1 MAPQAPCIKIAPN
14 NKNRRNTSYLKRDF
28 TASSKKDIRVSFN
41 KKIRSVL
48 SPGTYYSSASSL
60 AVRFPTGERARSVS
74 LAYVWGETFTPDKN
88 GEIILAGIPFAE
100 CPFIRITRPAASTE
114 NEIESITAIQPKVFR
129 DDKNL
134 LKTKKIY
141 GWRMNAQS
149 MTVECVGTSLNWSG
163 QVYAGSV
170 PPSIDNK
177 ITINV
182 NGGITGYA
190 RTLDHL
196 PVTGN
201 ALSAVTR
208 AYYSGKSADGVYI
221 VNRHTDP
228 SLPFTYRSNDQNK
241 AYAGLWKP
249 EVVDYTPTYLYA
261 ATDASAGVAVNTPEG
276 SQIPVTASSCTD
288 ITMAIFTGLDA
299 SCSYRVKFISCME
312 LMVKMGSDYVT
323 MAQPIEPRS
332 YNFLEALSRAEA
344 STAIG
349 EASTNSWGSFFEG
362 LNKAWD
368 FLTPV
373 ASAVAEALPGPQGM
387 VAKQIAGINKKL
399 NDTVKQVKNASLV
412 QPVQFLPAIT
422 TTAPLP
428 TTTSVQTAAQPTS
441 QAVYNPAPRVR
452 GRPRV

>member
-1 MAPQAPCIKIAPN
+1 MAY
-14 NKNRRNTSYLKRDF
+14 SG
-28 TASSKKDIRVSFN
+28 KDIRVSFN

-100 CPFIRITRPAASTE
+100 CPFIRIVRPPASQD
-114 NEIESITAIQPKVFR
+114 NEIESILAIQPKVFK
-129 DDKNL
+129 DDDNF

-177 ITINV
+177 ITINA

-228 SLPFTYRSNDQNK
+228 SLPFTYRSNDENK
-241 AYAGLWKP
+241 AFAGLWKP
-249 EVVDYTPTYLYA
+249 DTVQYTPTNLYA
-261 ATDASAGVAVNTPEG
+261 ATDASAGVPINTPEG
-276 SQIPVTASSCTD
+276 QNVPVTANSCTD
-288 ITMAIFTGLDA
+288 ITMAILTGLDA
-299 SCSYRVKFISCME
+299 SCSYRVKFISCIE
-312 LMVKMGSDYVT
+312 LMVKMGSDFVT

-349 EASTNSWGSFFEG
+349 EASTNSWGSFFDG

-373 ASAVAEALPGPQGM
+373 ANVVAEALPGTPGM
-387 VAKQIAGINKKL
+387 IAKQIAGINKKL
-399 NDTVKQVKNASLV
+399 NDTVKQVKSAGMA
-412 QPVQFLPAIT
+412 QPVQYAPAPVTISPL
-422 TTAPLP
+422 TATP
-428 TTTSVQTAAQPTS
+428 TVPTGGQPAVQPT
-441 QAVYNPAPRVR
+441 YNPAPRVR
-452 GRPRV
+452 GRQRV

>member
-1 MAPQAPCIKIAPN
+1 MAN
-14 NKNRRNTSYLKRDF
+14 SG
-28 TASSKKDIRVSFN
+28 KDIRVSFN

-74 LAYVWGETFTPDKN
+74 LAYVWGEVFTPDQN
-88 GEIILAGIPFAE
+88 GEIILAGLPFAE
-100 CPFIRITRPAASTE
+100 CPFIRLTRPQASKD

-129 DDKNL
+129 DDNDF

-149 MTVECVGTSLNWSG
+149 MTVECIGTALNWSG

-177 ITINV
+177 TTIDA

-208 AYYSGKSADGVYI
+208 AYYSGSSKDGVYI
-221 VNRHTDP
+221 VNRHTDA
-228 SLPFTYRSNDQNK
+228 SLPFTYRSNDENK
-241 AYAGLWKP
+241 AFAGLWKP
-249 EVVDYTPTYLYA
+249 DTVHYTPTYLYA
-261 ATDASAGVAVNTPEG
+261 ATDASSGIAVTDATG
-276 SQIPVTASSCTD
+276 HQIPVSAHSCTD
-288 ITMAIFTGLDA
+288 ITMSILTGLD
-299 SCSYRVKFISCME
+299 STCSYRVKFISCIE
-312 LMVKMGSDYVT
+312 LMVKMGSDFVT
-323 MAQPIEPRS
+323 MAQPIDPRS
-332 YNFLEALSRAEA
+332 YTFLEALSRAES

-349 EASTNSWGSFFEG
+349 MASTNSWGSFFDG

-373 ASAVAEALPGPQGM
+373 ANVVAEALPGAPGM

-399 NDTVKQVKNASLV
+399 NDTVKQVKNAGLF
-412 QPVQFLPAIT
+412 QPVQYIPAAT
-422 TTAPLP
+422 VVASSPA
-428 TTTSVQTAAQPTS
+428 TTSTTQPVQTITQVP
-441 QAVYNPAPRVR
+441 YNPVPRVR
-452 GRPRV
+452 GRTRV

>member
-1 MAPQAPCIKIAPN
+1 MAN
-14 NKNRRNTSYLKRDF
+14 SG
-28 TASSKKDIRVSFN
+28 KDIRVSFN

-74 LAYVWGETFTPDKN
+74 LAYVWGETFMPDKN
-88 GEIILAGIPFAE
+88 GEIILAGLPFAE
-100 CPFIRITRPAASTE
+100 CPFVRITRPDTSND
-114 NEIESITAIQPKVFR
+114 NEIESVTALQPKVFK
-129 DDKNL
+129 DDNNY

-149 MTVECVGTSLNWSG
+149 MTVECIGTALNRSG

-177 ITINV
+177 TLINA

-208 AYYSGKSADGVYI
+208 AYFSGTSAAGVYI
-221 VNRHTDP
+221 VNRHTDA
-228 SLPFTYRSNDQNK
+228 SLPFTYRSNDENK
-241 AYAGLWKP
+241 AFAGLWKAG
-249 EVVDYTPTYLYA
+249 EPTYTQTNLYA
-261 ATDASAGVAVNTPEG
+261 ATDASAGIAVKNVEG
-276 SQIPVTASSCTD
+276 QQIPVSAHSCTD
-288 ITMAIFTGLDA
+288 ITMTILSGLD
-299 SCSYRVKFISCME
+299 STCPYRVKFISCVE
-312 LMVKMGSDYVT
+312 LMVKMGSDFVT

-332 YNFLEALSRAEA
+332 YTFLEALSRAES

-373 ASAVAEALPGPQGM
+373 ANVVAEALPGAPGM

-399 NDTVKQVKNASLV
+399 NDTVKQVKNAAMF
-412 QPVQFLPAIT
+412 QPVQYVPTVPTVTSLPALASNAQSPQAST
-422 TTAPLP
+422 
-428 TTTSVQTAAQPTS
+428 QPT
-441 QAVYNPAPRVR
+441 YNPAPRVR

>member
-1 MAPQAPCIKIAPN
+1 MA
-14 NKNRRNTSYLKRDF
+14 RSV
-28 TASSKKDIRVSFN
+28 KDIRVSFN

-74 LAYVWGETFTPDKN
+74 LAYVWGETFTPDQN
-88 GEIILAGIPFAE
+88 GEIILAGLPFAE
-100 CPFIRITRPAASTE
+100 CPFARIIRPQASAD
-114 NEIESITAIQPKVFR
+114 NEIETITAIQPKVFK
-129 DDKNL
+129 DDPNL

-149 MTVECVGTSLNWSG
+149 MTVECVGTDLNKSG

-177 ITINV
+177 ISINA

-228 SLPFTYRSNDQNK
+228 SLPFTYRSNDENK

-249 EVVDYTPTYLYA
+249 DAVTYTPTYLYA
-261 ATDASAGVAVNTPEG
+261 ATDASSGVDVTTPEG
-276 SQIPVTASSCTD
+276 SKVPVTAHSCTD
-288 ITMAIFTGLDA
+288 ITMAIFSGLD
-299 SCSYRVKFISCME
+299 STCSYRVKFISCIE

-323 MAQPIEPRS
+323 MAQPIDPRS
-332 YNFLEALSRAEA
+332 YTFLEALSRAES

-349 EASTNSWGSFFEG
+349 MASTNSWGSFFEG

-373 ASAVAEALPGPQGM
+373 ANVVAEALPGAPGM

-399 NDTVKQVKNASLV
+399 NDTVKQVKNAGLL
-412 QPVQFLPAIT
+412 QPIQYIPTIT
-422 TTAPLP
+422 TTTAQPAPAAP
-428 TTTSVQTAAQPTS
+428 AAAQATP
-441 QAVYNPAPRVR
+441 QVVYNPAPRVR

>member
-1 MAPQAPCIKIAPN
+1 MAY
-14 NKNRRNTSYLKRDF
+14 SG
-28 TASSKKDIRVSFN
+28 KDIRVSFN

-74 LAYVWGETFTPDKN
+74 LAYVWGETFTPDQN

-100 CPFIRITRPAASTE
+100 CPFIRISRPPSSND
-114 NEIESITAIQPKVFR
+114 NEIASITAIQPKVFS
-129 DDKNL
+129 DDNNF

-177 ITINV
+177 ITINA

-228 SLPFTYRSNDQNK
+228 SLPFTYRSNDENK
-241 AYAGLWKP
+241 AFAGLWKP
-249 EVVDYTPTYLYA
+249 ETLEYTPTYLYA
-261 ATDASAGVAVNTPEG
+261 ATDASAGIQVTSTTGAK
-276 SQIPVTASSCTD
+276 IPVTANSCTD
-288 ITMAIFTGLDA
+288 ITMAIFTGLDS
-299 SCSYRVKFISCME
+299 SCSYRVKFISCIE
-312 LMVKMGSDYVT
+312 LMVKMGSDFVT

-332 YNFLEALSRAEA
+332 YNFLEALSRAES

-349 EASTNSWGSFFEG
+349 EANTNSWGSFFDG

-373 ASAVAEALPGPQGM
+373 ASAVAEAIPGQQGLI
-387 VAKQIAGINKKL
+387 AKQIAGINKKL
-399 NDTVKQVKNASLV
+399 NETVKHVKNAGLQ
-412 QPVQFLPAIT
+412 QPVQYAPVLAPAT
-422 TTAPLP
+422 HVP
-428 TTTSVQTAAQPTS
+428 VGPTS
-441 QAVYNPAPRVR
+441 TSTSATGTQQPYNPAPRVR